1 MLKLA
6 FCIAN
11 VSCTH
16 SSLVCVFIKSFILC
30 LVVFGL
36 LMQEYDMAIVCYIV
50 TIHQLLDKNA
60 FFFWREEIKIHN
72 LNLLNWSLLK
82 QFSSHRCVTDP

>member
-60 FFFWREEIKIHN
+60 FFWEGGNQNTQFEPIKLVIT
-72 LNLLNWSLLK
+72 K
-82 QFSSHRCVTDP
+82 TV